1 MLNVEML
8 STGDEV
14 LHGQIIDTNAAW
26 LADFFFNQGLPLT
39 RRNTVG
45 DDLDALVAI
54 LRERSEQADVLIV
67 NGGLGP
73 TSDDLSALAA
83 ATAKGEGLILHPEW
97 LETMTRFFAER
108 GRPMAESNRKQAE
121 IPASAE
127 MINNPVGTACGFAI
141 QLNRCLMF
149 FTPGVPSEFK
159 VMVEQEILPRLRQR
173 FTLPDPP
180 VCLRMTT
187 FGRSESEL
195 AQSLNPLTLP
205 PGVVMG
211 YLNLGSCKWTGD
223 AHTDALIEATI
234 NNYTIEWKKADAV
247 IKREKYNIT
256 NGDELPQTGVIQM
269 AKVYIAKK
277 RKLKVGDKM
286 AGRHGNKGIV
296 ARIVRD
302 EDMPFLEDGT
312 IVDICLNPLGVP
324 SRMNLGQIYE
334 TVLGWAGRE
343 LGLKFATPIFDGA
356 SLDQI
361 NEYTAKAGIPHSGRT
376 YLYDGGTGEKFDQPA
391 TVGVIYMLKLGHMID
406 DKMHA
411 RSIGPYSL
419 ITQQPLGGKAQF
431 GGQRFG
437 EMEVWALEGF
447 GAANILQEILT
458 IKSDDVM
465 GRAKAYEAIVKGENL
480 PKPGIPEAMNVLL
493 HELRGLALSVKLE

>member
-180 VCLRMTT
+180 VCLRLTT

-211 YLNLGSCKWTGD
+211 YRSSMPI
-223 AHTDALIEATI
+223 IE
-234 NNYTIEWKKADAV
+234 
-247 IKREKYNIT
+247 
-256 NGDELPQTGVIQM
+256 
-269 AKVYIAKK
+269 
-277 RKLKVGDKM
+277 
-286 AGRHGNKGIV
+286 
-296 ARIVRD
+296 
-302 EDMPFLEDGT
+302 
-312 IVDICLNPLGVP
+312 
-324 SRMNLGQIYE
+324 
-334 TVLGWAGRE
+334 
-343 LGLKFATPIFDGA
+343 
-356 SLDQI
+356 
-361 NEYTAKAGIPHSGRT
+361 
-376 YLYDGGTGEKFDQPA
+376 
-391 TVGVIYMLKLGHMID
+391 LKLT
-406 DKMHA
+406 
-411 RSIGPYSL
+411 GPANQRDAMLALWPEVRKVAGDSL
-419 ITQQPLGGKAQF
+419 IFEGTEGLPAQIA
-431 GGQRFG
+431 RC
-437 EMEVWALEGF
+437 
-447 GAANILQEILT
+447 LQERQLSLT
-458 IKSDDVM
+458 LSEQFTS
-465 GRAKAYEAIVKGENL
+465 GLLALQLSRAGA
-480 PKPGIPEAMNVLL
+480 PLL
-493 HELRGLALSVKLE
+493 ASEVVPAQEETLAQAARWAAERRINHFAGLALAVSGQENDHLNVALATPDGTFELRVKFSATRHSLAVRQEVCAMMALNMLRRWLNGQPLASEHGWINVVDSLSL

>member
-180 VCLRMTT
+180 VCLRLTT

-195 AQSLNPLTLP
+195 AQSLNPLMLP

-211 YLNLGSCKWTGD
+211 YRSSMPI
-223 AHTDALIEATI
+223 IE
-234 NNYTIEWKKADAV
+234 
-247 IKREKYNIT
+247 
-256 NGDELPQTGVIQM
+256 
-269 AKVYIAKK
+269 
-277 RKLKVGDKM
+277 
-286 AGRHGNKGIV
+286 
-296 ARIVRD
+296 
-302 EDMPFLEDGT
+302 
-312 IVDICLNPLGVP
+312 
-324 SRMNLGQIYE
+324 
-334 TVLGWAGRE
+334 
-343 LGLKFATPIFDGA
+343 
-356 SLDQI
+356 
-361 NEYTAKAGIPHSGRT
+361 
-376 YLYDGGTGEKFDQPA
+376 
-391 TVGVIYMLKLGHMID
+391 LKLT
-406 DKMHA
+406 
-411 RSIGPYSL
+411 GPANQRDAMLALWPEVRKVAGDSL
-419 ITQQPLGGKAQF
+419 IFEGTEGLPAQIA
-431 GGQRFG
+431 RC
-437 EMEVWALEGF
+437 
-447 GAANILQEILT
+447 LQERQLSLT
-458 IKSDDVM
+458 LSEQFTS
-465 GRAKAYEAIVKGENL
+465 GLLALQLSRAGA
-480 PKPGIPEAMNVLL
+480 PLL
-493 HELRGLALSVKLE
+493 ASEVVPAQEETLAQAARWAAERRINHFAGLALAVSGQEKDHLNVALATPDGTFALRVKFSATRHSLAVRQEVCAMMALNMLRRWLNGQPLASEHGWINVVDSLSL

>member
-14 LHGQIIDTNAAW
+14 LHGQIVDTNAAW

-39 RRNTVG
+39 RRHTVG

-97 LETMTRFFAER
+97 LDTMTRFFAER

-173 FTLPDPP
+173 FTLPEPP
-180 VCLRMTT
+180 VCLRLTT

-211 YLNLGSCKWTGD
+211 YRSSMPI
-223 AHTDALIEATI
+223 IE
-234 NNYTIEWKKADAV
+234 
-247 IKREKYNIT
+247 
-256 NGDELPQTGVIQM
+256 
-269 AKVYIAKK
+269 
-277 RKLKVGDKM
+277 
-286 AGRHGNKGIV
+286 
-296 ARIVRD
+296 
-302 EDMPFLEDGT
+302 
-312 IVDICLNPLGVP
+312 
-324 SRMNLGQIYE
+324 
-334 TVLGWAGRE
+334 
-343 LGLKFATPIFDGA
+343 
-356 SLDQI
+356 
-361 NEYTAKAGIPHSGRT
+361 
-376 YLYDGGTGEKFDQPA
+376 
-391 TVGVIYMLKLGHMID
+391 LKLTGPAEQRDAMLALWPEVRKVAGDSLIFEGTEGLPAQI
-406 DKMHA
+406 A
-411 RSIGPYSL
+411 RS
-419 ITQQPLGGKAQF
+419 
-431 GGQRFG
+431 
-437 EMEVWALEGF
+437 
-447 GAANILQEILT
+447 LQERQLSLT
-458 IKSDDVM
+458 LSEQFT
-465 GRAKAYEAIVKGENL
+465 GGLLALQLSRAGA
-480 PKPGIPEAMNVLL
+480 PLL
-493 HELRGLALSVKLE
+493 ASEVVPAQEETLAQAARWAAERRINHFAGLALAVSGQENDHLNVALATPDGTFALRVKFSVTRHSLAVRQEVCAMMALNMLRRWLNGQPLASEHGWINVVDSLSL

>member
-14 LHGQIIDTNAAW
+14 LHGQIVDTNAAW

-39 RRNTVG
+39 RRHTVG

-127 MINNPVGTACGFAI
+127 MINNPVGTACGFAV

-173 FTLPDPP
+173 FTLPEPP
-180 VCLRMTT
+180 VCLRLTT

-211 YLNLGSCKWTGD
+211 YRSSMPI
-223 AHTDALIEATI
+223 IE
-234 NNYTIEWKKADAV
+234 
-247 IKREKYNIT
+247 
-256 NGDELPQTGVIQM
+256 
-269 AKVYIAKK
+269 
-277 RKLKVGDKM
+277 
-286 AGRHGNKGIV
+286 
-296 ARIVRD
+296 
-302 EDMPFLEDGT
+302 
-312 IVDICLNPLGVP
+312 
-324 SRMNLGQIYE
+324 
-334 TVLGWAGRE
+334 
-343 LGLKFATPIFDGA
+343 
-356 SLDQI
+356 
-361 NEYTAKAGIPHSGRT
+361 
-376 YLYDGGTGEKFDQPA
+376 
-391 TVGVIYMLKLGHMID
+391 LKLT
-406 DKMHA
+406 
-411 RSIGPYSL
+411 GPAEQRDAMLALWPEVRKVAGDSL
-419 ITQQPLGGKAQF
+419 IFEGTEGLPAQIA
-431 GGQRFG
+431 RC
-437 EMEVWALEGF
+437 
-447 GAANILQEILT
+447 LQERQLSLT
-458 IKSDDVM
+458 LSEQFT
-465 GRAKAYEAIVKGENL
+465 GGLLALQLSRAGA
-480 PKPGIPEAMNVLL
+480 PLL
-493 HELRGLALSVKLE
+493 ASEVVPAQEETLAQAARWAAERRINHFAGLALAVSGQENDHLNVALATPDGTFALRVKFSVTRHSLAVRQEVCAMMALNMLRRWLNGQPLASEHGWINVVDSLSL

>member
-14 LHGQIIDTNAAW
+14 LHGQIVDTNAAW

-45 DDLDALVAI
+45 DNLDALVAI

-180 VCLRMTT
+180 VCLRLTT

-211 YLNLGSCKWTGD
+211 YRSSMPI
-223 AHTDALIEATI
+223 IE
-234 NNYTIEWKKADAV
+234 
-247 IKREKYNIT
+247 
-256 NGDELPQTGVIQM
+256 
-269 AKVYIAKK
+269 
-277 RKLKVGDKM
+277 
-286 AGRHGNKGIV
+286 
-296 ARIVRD
+296 
-302 EDMPFLEDGT
+302 
-312 IVDICLNPLGVP
+312 
-324 SRMNLGQIYE
+324 
-334 TVLGWAGRE
+334 
-343 LGLKFATPIFDGA
+343 
-356 SLDQI
+356 
-361 NEYTAKAGIPHSGRT
+361 
-376 YLYDGGTGEKFDQPA
+376 
-391 TVGVIYMLKLGHMID
+391 LKLT
-406 DKMHA
+406 
-411 RSIGPYSL
+411 GPANQRDAMLALWPEVRKVAGDSL
-419 ITQQPLGGKAQF
+419 IFEGTEGLPAQIA
-431 GGQRFG
+431 RC
-437 EMEVWALEGF
+437 
-447 GAANILQEILT
+447 LQERQLSLT
-458 IKSDDVM
+458 LSEQFTS
-465 GRAKAYEAIVKGENL
+465 GLLALQLSRAGA
-480 PKPGIPEAMNVLL
+480 PLL
-493 HELRGLALSVKLE
+493 ASEVVPAQEETLAQAARWAAERRINHFAGLALAVSGQENDHLNVALATPDGTFALRVKFSATRHSLAVRHEVCAMMALNMLRRWLNGQPLASEHGWINVVDSLSL

>member
-83 ATAKGEGLILHPEW
+83 ATSKGEGLILHPEW

-127 MINNPVGTACGFAI
+127 MINNPVGTACGFAV

-173 FTLPDPP
+173 FTLPEPP
-180 VCLRMTT
+180 VCLRLTT

-211 YLNLGSCKWTGD
+211 YRSSMPI
-223 AHTDALIEATI
+223 IE
-234 NNYTIEWKKADAV
+234 
-247 IKREKYNIT
+247 
-256 NGDELPQTGVIQM
+256 
-269 AKVYIAKK
+269 
-277 RKLKVGDKM
+277 
-286 AGRHGNKGIV
+286 
-296 ARIVRD
+296 
-302 EDMPFLEDGT
+302 
-312 IVDICLNPLGVP
+312 
-324 SRMNLGQIYE
+324 
-334 TVLGWAGRE
+334 
-343 LGLKFATPIFDGA
+343 
-356 SLDQI
+356 
-361 NEYTAKAGIPHSGRT
+361 
-376 YLYDGGTGEKFDQPA
+376 
-391 TVGVIYMLKLGHMID
+391 LKLT
-406 DKMHA
+406 
-411 RSIGPYSL
+411 GPANQRDAMLALWPEVRKVAGDSL
-419 ITQQPLGGKAQF
+419 IFEGTEGLPAQIA
-431 GGQRFG
+431 RC
-437 EMEVWALEGF
+437 
-447 GAANILQEILT
+447 LQERQLSLT
-458 IKSDDVM
+458 LSEQFTS
-465 GRAKAYEAIVKGENL
+465 GLLALQLSRAGA
-480 PKPGIPEAMNVLL
+480 PLL
-493 HELRGLALSVKLE
+493 ASEVVPAQEETLAQAARWAAERRINHFAGLALAVSGQENDHLNVALATPDGTFALRVKFSATRHSLAVRQEVCAMMALNMLRRWLNGQPLASEHGWINVVDSLSL

>member
-45 DDLDALVAI
+45 DNLDALVAI

-180 VCLRMTT
+180 VCLRLTT

-211 YLNLGSCKWTGD
+211 YRSSMPI
-223 AHTDALIEATI
+223 IE
-234 NNYTIEWKKADAV
+234 
-247 IKREKYNIT
+247 
-256 NGDELPQTGVIQM
+256 
-269 AKVYIAKK
+269 
-277 RKLKVGDKM
+277 
-286 AGRHGNKGIV
+286 
-296 ARIVRD
+296 
-302 EDMPFLEDGT
+302 
-312 IVDICLNPLGVP
+312 
-324 SRMNLGQIYE
+324 
-334 TVLGWAGRE
+334 
-343 LGLKFATPIFDGA
+343 
-356 SLDQI
+356 
-361 NEYTAKAGIPHSGRT
+361 
-376 YLYDGGTGEKFDQPA
+376 
-391 TVGVIYMLKLGHMID
+391 LKLTGPANQRDAMLALWPEVRKVAGDSLIFEGTEGLPAQI
-406 DKMHA
+406 A
-411 RSIGPYSL
+411 RS
-419 ITQQPLGGKAQF
+419 
-431 GGQRFG
+431 
-437 EMEVWALEGF
+437 
-447 GAANILQEILT
+447 LQERQLSLT
-458 IKSDDVM
+458 LSEQFT
-465 GRAKAYEAIVKGENL
+465 GGLLALQLSRAGA
-480 PKPGIPEAMNVLL
+480 PLL
-493 HELRGLALSVKLE
+493 ASEVVPAQEETLAQAARWAAERRINHFAGLALAVSGQENDHLNVALATPDGTFALRVKFSATRHSLAVRQEVCAMMALNMLRRWLNGQPLASEHGWINVVDSLSL

>member
-14 LHGQIIDTNAAW
+14 LHGQIVDTNAAW

-39 RRNTVG
+39 RRHTVG

-127 MINNPVGTACGFAI
+127 MINNPVGTACGFAV

-173 FTLPDPP
+173 FTLPEPP
-180 VCLRMTT
+180 VCLRLTT

-211 YLNLGSCKWTGD
+211 YRSSMPI
-223 AHTDALIEATI
+223 IE
-234 NNYTIEWKKADAV
+234 
-247 IKREKYNIT
+247 
-256 NGDELPQTGVIQM
+256 
-269 AKVYIAKK
+269 
-277 RKLKVGDKM
+277 
-286 AGRHGNKGIV
+286 
-296 ARIVRD
+296 
-302 EDMPFLEDGT
+302 
-312 IVDICLNPLGVP
+312 
-324 SRMNLGQIYE
+324 
-334 TVLGWAGRE
+334 
-343 LGLKFATPIFDGA
+343 
-356 SLDQI
+356 
-361 NEYTAKAGIPHSGRT
+361 
-376 YLYDGGTGEKFDQPA
+376 
-391 TVGVIYMLKLGHMID
+391 LKLT
-406 DKMHA
+406 
-411 RSIGPYSL
+411 GPADQRDAMLALWPEVRKVAGDSL
-419 ITQQPLGGKAQF
+419 IFEGTEGLPAQIA
-431 GGQRFG
+431 RC
-437 EMEVWALEGF
+437 
-447 GAANILQEILT
+447 LQERQLSLT
-458 IKSDDVM
+458 LSEQFT
-465 GRAKAYEAIVKGENL
+465 GGLLALQLSRAGA
-480 PKPGIPEAMNVLL
+480 PLL
-493 HELRGLALSVKLE
+493 ASEVVPAQEETLAQAARWAAERRINHFSGLALAVSGQENDHLNVALATPDGTFALRVKFSVTRHSLAVRQEVCAMMALNMLRRWLNGQPLASEHGWINVVDSLSL

>member
-211 YLNLGSCKWTGD
+211 YRSSMPI
-223 AHTDALIEATI
+223 IE
-234 NNYTIEWKKADAV
+234 
-247 IKREKYNIT
+247 
-256 NGDELPQTGVIQM
+256 
-269 AKVYIAKK
+269 
-277 RKLKVGDKM
+277 
-286 AGRHGNKGIV
+286 
-296 ARIVRD
+296 
-302 EDMPFLEDGT
+302 
-312 IVDICLNPLGVP
+312 
-324 SRMNLGQIYE
+324 
-334 TVLGWAGRE
+334 
-343 LGLKFATPIFDGA
+343 
-356 SLDQI
+356 
-361 NEYTAKAGIPHSGRT
+361 
-376 YLYDGGTGEKFDQPA
+376 
-391 TVGVIYMLKLGHMID
+391 LKLT
-406 DKMHA
+406 
-411 RSIGPYSL
+411 GPANQRDAMLALWPEVRKVAGDSL
-419 ITQQPLGGKAQF
+419 IFEGTEGLPAQIA
-431 GGQRFG
+431 RC
-437 EMEVWALEGF
+437 
-447 GAANILQEILT
+447 LQERQLSLT
-458 IKSDDVM
+458 LSEQFTS
-465 GRAKAYEAIVKGENL
+465 GLLALQLSRAGA
-480 PKPGIPEAMNVLL
+480 PLL
-493 HELRGLALSVKLE
+493 ASEVVPAQEETLAQAARWAAERRINHFAGLALAVSGQENDHLNVALATPDGTFALRVKFSATRHSLAVRQEVCAMMALNMLRRWLNPTAGQRTWLD

>member
-14 LHGQIIDTNAAW
+14 LHGQIVDTNAAW

-211 YLNLGSCKWTGD
+211 YRSSMPI
-223 AHTDALIEATI
+223 IE
-234 NNYTIEWKKADAV
+234 
-247 IKREKYNIT
+247 
-256 NGDELPQTGVIQM
+256 
-269 AKVYIAKK
+269 
-277 RKLKVGDKM
+277 
-286 AGRHGNKGIV
+286 
-296 ARIVRD
+296 
-302 EDMPFLEDGT
+302 
-312 IVDICLNPLGVP
+312 
-324 SRMNLGQIYE
+324 
-334 TVLGWAGRE
+334 
-343 LGLKFATPIFDGA
+343 
-356 SLDQI
+356 
-361 NEYTAKAGIPHSGRT
+361 
-376 YLYDGGTGEKFDQPA
+376 
-391 TVGVIYMLKLGHMID
+391 LKLT
-406 DKMHA
+406 
-411 RSIGPYSL
+411 GPADQRDAMLALWPEVRKVAGDSL
-419 ITQQPLGGKAQF
+419 IFEGTEGLPAQIA
-431 GGQRFG
+431 RC
-437 EMEVWALEGF
+437 
-447 GAANILQEILT
+447 LQERQLSLT
-458 IKSDDVM
+458 LSEQFT
-465 GRAKAYEAIVKGENL
+465 GGLLALQLSRAGA
-480 PKPGIPEAMNVLL
+480 PLL
-493 HELRGLALSVKLE
+493 ASEVVPAQEETLAQAARWAAERRINHFAGLALAVSGQENDHLNVALATPDGTFALRVKFSVTRHSLAVRQEVCAMMALNMLRRWLNGQPLASEHGWINVVDSLSL

>member
-14 LHGQIIDTNAAW
+14 LHGQIVDTNAAW

-180 VCLRMTT
+180 VCLRLTT

-211 YLNLGSCKWTGD
+211 FRSSMPI
-223 AHTDALIEATI
+223 IE
-234 NNYTIEWKKADAV
+234 
-247 IKREKYNIT
+247 
-256 NGDELPQTGVIQM
+256 
-269 AKVYIAKK
+269 
-277 RKLKVGDKM
+277 
-286 AGRHGNKGIV
+286 
-296 ARIVRD
+296 
-302 EDMPFLEDGT
+302 
-312 IVDICLNPLGVP
+312 
-324 SRMNLGQIYE
+324 
-334 TVLGWAGRE
+334 
-343 LGLKFATPIFDGA
+343 
-356 SLDQI
+356 
-361 NEYTAKAGIPHSGRT
+361 
-376 YLYDGGTGEKFDQPA
+376 
-391 TVGVIYMLKLGHMID
+391 LKLT
-406 DKMHA
+406 
-411 RSIGPYSL
+411 GPANQRDAMLALWPEVRKVAGDSL
-419 ITQQPLGGKAQF
+419 IFEGTEGLPAQIA
-431 GGQRFG
+431 RC
-437 EMEVWALEGF
+437 
-447 GAANILQEILT
+447 LQERQLSLT
-458 IKSDDVM
+458 LSEQFTSGLM
-465 GRAKAYEAIVKGENL
+465 ALQLSRAGA
-480 PKPGIPEAMNVLL
+480 PLL
-493 HELRGLALSVKLE
+493 ASEVVPAQEETLAQAARWAAERRINHFAGLALAVSGQENDHLNVALATPDGTFALRVKFSATRHSLAVRQEVCAMMALNMLRRWLNGQPLASEHGWINVVDSLSL

>member
-14 LHGQIIDTNAAW
+14 LHGQIVDTNAAW

-39 RRNTVG
+39 RRHTVG

-97 LETMTRFFAER
+97 LDTMTRFFAER

-173 FTLPDPP
+173 FTLPEPA
-180 VCLRMTT
+180 VCLRLTT

-211 YLNLGSCKWTGD
+211 YRSSMPI
-223 AHTDALIEATI
+223 IE
-234 NNYTIEWKKADAV
+234 
-247 IKREKYNIT
+247 
-256 NGDELPQTGVIQM
+256 
-269 AKVYIAKK
+269 
-277 RKLKVGDKM
+277 
-286 AGRHGNKGIV
+286 
-296 ARIVRD
+296 
-302 EDMPFLEDGT
+302 
-312 IVDICLNPLGVP
+312 
-324 SRMNLGQIYE
+324 
-334 TVLGWAGRE
+334 
-343 LGLKFATPIFDGA
+343 
-356 SLDQI
+356 
-361 NEYTAKAGIPHSGRT
+361 
-376 YLYDGGTGEKFDQPA
+376 
-391 TVGVIYMLKLGHMID
+391 LKLTGPAEQRDAMLALWPEVRKVAGDSLIFEGTEGLPAQI
-406 DKMHA
+406 A
-411 RSIGPYSL
+411 RS
-419 ITQQPLGGKAQF
+419 
-431 GGQRFG
+431 
-437 EMEVWALEGF
+437 
-447 GAANILQEILT
+447 LQERQLSLT
-458 IKSDDVM
+458 LSEQFT
-465 GRAKAYEAIVKGENL
+465 GGLLALQLSRAGA
-480 PKPGIPEAMNVLL
+480 PLL
-493 HELRGLALSVKLE
+493 ASEVVPAQEETLAQAARWAAERRINHFAGLALAVSGQENDHLNVALATPDGTFALRVKFSVTRHSLAVRQEVCAMMALNLLRRWLNGQPLASEHGWINVVDSLSL

>member
-14 LHGQIIDTNAAW
+14 LHGQIVDTNAAW

-39 RRNTVG
+39 RRHTVG
-45 DDLDALVAI
+45 DDLDALVAM

-127 MINNPVGTACGFAI
+127 MINNPVGTACGFAV

-173 FTLPDPP
+173 FTLPEPP
-180 VCLRMTT
+180 VCLRLTT

-211 YLNLGSCKWTGD
+211 YRSSMPI
-223 AHTDALIEATI
+223 IE
-234 NNYTIEWKKADAV
+234 
-247 IKREKYNIT
+247 
-256 NGDELPQTGVIQM
+256 
-269 AKVYIAKK
+269 
-277 RKLKVGDKM
+277 
-286 AGRHGNKGIV
+286 
-296 ARIVRD
+296 
-302 EDMPFLEDGT
+302 
-312 IVDICLNPLGVP
+312 
-324 SRMNLGQIYE
+324 
-334 TVLGWAGRE
+334 
-343 LGLKFATPIFDGA
+343 
-356 SLDQI
+356 
-361 NEYTAKAGIPHSGRT
+361 
-376 YLYDGGTGEKFDQPA
+376 
-391 TVGVIYMLKLGHMID
+391 LKLT
-406 DKMHA
+406 
-411 RSIGPYSL
+411 GPADQRDAMLALWPEVRKVAGDSL
-419 ITQQPLGGKAQF
+419 IFEGTEGLPAQIA
-431 GGQRFG
+431 RC
-437 EMEVWALEGF
+437 
-447 GAANILQEILT
+447 LQERQLSLT
-458 IKSDDVM
+458 LSEQFT
-465 GRAKAYEAIVKGENL
+465 GGLLALQLSRAGA
-480 PKPGIPEAMNVLL
+480 PLL
-493 HELRGLALSVKLE
+493 ASEVVPAQEETLAQAARWAAERRINHFAGLALAVSGQENDHLNVALATPDGTFALRVKFSATRHSLAVRQEVCAMMALNMLRRWLNGQPLASEHGWINVVDSLSL

>member
-180 VCLRMTT
+180 VCLRLTT

-211 YLNLGSCKWTGD
+211 YRSSMPI
-223 AHTDALIEATI
+223 IE
-234 NNYTIEWKKADAV
+234 
-247 IKREKYNIT
+247 
-256 NGDELPQTGVIQM
+256 
-269 AKVYIAKK
+269 
-277 RKLKVGDKM
+277 
-286 AGRHGNKGIV
+286 
-296 ARIVRD
+296 
-302 EDMPFLEDGT
+302 
-312 IVDICLNPLGVP
+312 
-324 SRMNLGQIYE
+324 
-334 TVLGWAGRE
+334 
-343 LGLKFATPIFDGA
+343 
-356 SLDQI
+356 
-361 NEYTAKAGIPHSGRT
+361 
-376 YLYDGGTGEKFDQPA
+376 
-391 TVGVIYMLKLGHMID
+391 LKLT
-406 DKMHA
+406 
-411 RSIGPYSL
+411 GPANQRDAMLALWPEVRKVAGDSL
-419 ITQQPLGGKAQF
+419 IFEGTEGLPAQIARCLQKRQLSLTLSEQFTSGLLALQLSRAGAPLLASEVVPAQEETLA
-431 GGQRFG
+431 QAAR
-437 EMEVWALEGF
+437 WAAERRINHF
-447 GAANILQEILT
+447 A
-458 IKSDDVM
+458 
-465 GRAKAYEAIVKGENL
+465 
-480 PKPGIPEAMNVLL
+480 
-493 HELRGLALSVKLE
+493 GLALAVSGQENDHLNVALATPDGTFALRVKFSATRHSLAVRQEVCAMMALNMLRRWLNGQPLASEHGWINVVDSLSL

>member
-14 LHGQIIDTNAAW
+14 LHGQIVDTNAAW

-45 DDLDALVAI
+45 DNLDALVAI
-54 LRERSEQADVLIV
+54 LRERSELADVLIV

-211 YLNLGSCKWTGD
+211 YRSSMPI
-223 AHTDALIEATI
+223 IE
-234 NNYTIEWKKADAV
+234 
-247 IKREKYNIT
+247 
-256 NGDELPQTGVIQM
+256 
-269 AKVYIAKK
+269 
-277 RKLKVGDKM
+277 
-286 AGRHGNKGIV
+286 
-296 ARIVRD
+296 
-302 EDMPFLEDGT
+302 
-312 IVDICLNPLGVP
+312 
-324 SRMNLGQIYE
+324 
-334 TVLGWAGRE
+334 
-343 LGLKFATPIFDGA
+343 
-356 SLDQI
+356 
-361 NEYTAKAGIPHSGRT
+361 
-376 YLYDGGTGEKFDQPA
+376 
-391 TVGVIYMLKLGHMID
+391 LKLT
-406 DKMHA
+406 
-411 RSIGPYSL
+411 GPANQRDAMLALWPEVRKVAGDSL
-419 ITQQPLGGKAQF
+419 IFEGTEGLPAQIA
-431 GGQRFG
+431 RC
-437 EMEVWALEGF
+437 
-447 GAANILQEILT
+447 LQERQLSLT
-458 IKSDDVM
+458 LSEQFT
-465 GRAKAYEAIVKGENL
+465 GGLLALQLYRAGA
-480 PKPGIPEAMNVLL
+480 PLL
-493 HELRGLALSVKLE
+493 ASEVVPAQEETLAQAARWAAERRINHFAGLALAVSGQENDHLNVALATPDGTFALRVKFSATRHSLAVRQEVCAMMALNMLRRWLNGQPLASEHGWINVVDSLSL

>member
-127 MINNPVGTACGFAI
+127 MINNPVGPACGFAI

-180 VCLRMTT
+180 VCLRLTT

-211 YLNLGSCKWTGD
+211 YRSSMPI
-223 AHTDALIEATI
+223 IE
-234 NNYTIEWKKADAV
+234 
-247 IKREKYNIT
+247 
-256 NGDELPQTGVIQM
+256 
-269 AKVYIAKK
+269 
-277 RKLKVGDKM
+277 
-286 AGRHGNKGIV
+286 
-296 ARIVRD
+296 
-302 EDMPFLEDGT
+302 
-312 IVDICLNPLGVP
+312 
-324 SRMNLGQIYE
+324 
-334 TVLGWAGRE
+334 
-343 LGLKFATPIFDGA
+343 
-356 SLDQI
+356 
-361 NEYTAKAGIPHSGRT
+361 
-376 YLYDGGTGEKFDQPA
+376 
-391 TVGVIYMLKLGHMID
+391 LKLT
-406 DKMHA
+406 
-411 RSIGPYSL
+411 GPANQRDAMLALWPEVRKVAGDSL
-419 ITQQPLGGKAQF
+419 IFEGTEGLPAQIA
-431 GGQRFG
+431 RC
-437 EMEVWALEGF
+437 
-447 GAANILQEILT
+447 LQERQLSLT
-458 IKSDDVM
+458 LSEQFTS
-465 GRAKAYEAIVKGENL
+465 GLLALQLSRAGA
-480 PKPGIPEAMNVLL
+480 PLL
-493 HELRGLALSVKLE
+493 ASEVVPAQEETLAQAARWAAERRINHFAGLALAVSGQENDHLNVALATPDGTFALRVKFSATRHSLAVRQEVCAMMALNMLRRWLNGQPLASEHGWINVVDSLSL

>member
-14 LHGQIIDTNAAW
+14 LHGQIVDTNAAW

-39 RRNTVG
+39 RRHTVG

-173 FTLPDPP
+173 FTLPEPP
-180 VCLRMTT
+180 VCLRLTT

-211 YLNLGSCKWTGD
+211 YRSSMPI
-223 AHTDALIEATI
+223 IE
-234 NNYTIEWKKADAV
+234 
-247 IKREKYNIT
+247 
-256 NGDELPQTGVIQM
+256 
-269 AKVYIAKK
+269 
-277 RKLKVGDKM
+277 
-286 AGRHGNKGIV
+286 
-296 ARIVRD
+296 
-302 EDMPFLEDGT
+302 
-312 IVDICLNPLGVP
+312 
-324 SRMNLGQIYE
+324 
-334 TVLGWAGRE
+334 
-343 LGLKFATPIFDGA
+343 
-356 SLDQI
+356 
-361 NEYTAKAGIPHSGRT
+361 
-376 YLYDGGTGEKFDQPA
+376 
-391 TVGVIYMLKLGHMID
+391 LKLT
-406 DKMHA
+406 
-411 RSIGPYSL
+411 GPAEQRDAMLALWPEVRKVAGDSL
-419 ITQQPLGGKAQF
+419 IFEGTEGLPAQIA
-431 GGQRFG
+431 RC
-437 EMEVWALEGF
+437 
-447 GAANILQEILT
+447 LQERQLSLT
-458 IKSDDVM
+458 LSEQFT
-465 GRAKAYEAIVKGENL
+465 GGLLALQLSRAGA
-480 PKPGIPEAMNVLL
+480 PLL
-493 HELRGLALSVKLE
+493 ASEVVPAQEETLAQAARWAAERRINHFAGLALAVSGQENDHLNVALATPDGTFALRVKFSVTRHSLAVRQEVCAMMALNLLRRWLNGQPLASEHGWINVVDSLSL

>member
-14 LHGQIIDTNAAW
+14 LHGQIVDTNAAW

-73 TSDDLSALAA
+73 TNDDLSALAA

-211 YLNLGSCKWTGD
+211 YRSSMPI
-223 AHTDALIEATI
+223 IE
-234 NNYTIEWKKADAV
+234 
-247 IKREKYNIT
+247 
-256 NGDELPQTGVIQM
+256 
-269 AKVYIAKK
+269 
-277 RKLKVGDKM
+277 
-286 AGRHGNKGIV
+286 
-296 ARIVRD
+296 
-302 EDMPFLEDGT
+302 
-312 IVDICLNPLGVP
+312 
-324 SRMNLGQIYE
+324 
-334 TVLGWAGRE
+334 
-343 LGLKFATPIFDGA
+343 
-356 SLDQI
+356 
-361 NEYTAKAGIPHSGRT
+361 
-376 YLYDGGTGEKFDQPA
+376 
-391 TVGVIYMLKLGHMID
+391 LKLT
-406 DKMHA
+406 
-411 RSIGPYSL
+411 GPANQRDAMLALWPEVRKVAGDSL
-419 ITQQPLGGKAQF
+419 IFEGTEGLPAQIA
-431 GGQRFG
+431 RC
-437 EMEVWALEGF
+437 
-447 GAANILQEILT
+447 LQERQLSLT
-458 IKSDDVM
+458 LSEQFTS
-465 GRAKAYEAIVKGENL
+465 GLLALQLSRAGA
-480 PKPGIPEAMNVLL
+480 PLL
-493 HELRGLALSVKLE
+493 ASEVVPAQEETLAQAARWAAERRINHFAGLALAVSGQENDHLNVALATPDGTFALRVKFSATRHSLAVRQEVCAMMALNMLRRWLNGQPLASEHGWINVVDSLSL

>member
-1 MLNVEML
+1 MAGGFL
-8 STGDEV
+8 
-14 LHGQIIDTNAAW
+14 
-26 LADFFFNQGLPLT
+26 FNQGLPLT

-180 VCLRMTT
+180 VCLRLTT

-211 YLNLGSCKWTGD
+211 YRSSMPI
-223 AHTDALIEATI
+223 IE
-234 NNYTIEWKKADAV
+234 
-247 IKREKYNIT
+247 
-256 NGDELPQTGVIQM
+256 
-269 AKVYIAKK
+269 
-277 RKLKVGDKM
+277 
-286 AGRHGNKGIV
+286 
-296 ARIVRD
+296 
-302 EDMPFLEDGT
+302 
-312 IVDICLNPLGVP
+312 
-324 SRMNLGQIYE
+324 
-334 TVLGWAGRE
+334 
-343 LGLKFATPIFDGA
+343 
-356 SLDQI
+356 
-361 NEYTAKAGIPHSGRT
+361 
-376 YLYDGGTGEKFDQPA
+376 
-391 TVGVIYMLKLGHMID
+391 LKLT
-406 DKMHA
+406 
-411 RSIGPYSL
+411 GPANQRDAMLALWPEVRKVAGDSL
-419 ITQQPLGGKAQF
+419 IFEGTEGLPAQIA
-431 GGQRFG
+431 RC
-437 EMEVWALEGF
+437 
-447 GAANILQEILT
+447 LQERQLSLT
-458 IKSDDVM
+458 LSEQFTS
-465 GRAKAYEAIVKGENL
+465 GLLALQLSRAGA
-480 PKPGIPEAMNVLL
+480 PLL
-493 HELRGLALSVKLE
+493 ASEVVPAQEETLAQAARWAAERRINHFAGLALAVSGQENDHLNVALATPDGTFALRVKFSATCHSLAVRQEVCARMALNMLRRWLNGQPLASEHGWINVVDSLSL